1 MQLGAEHWWH
11 IAGLVCLFMVAA
23 FFSAAETALMSIDR
37 LRVRYLADK
46 ERPGARQ
53 LQALLSHPERLLSAI
68 LLGNNLAN
76 IAASVFTTA
85 LFFELFGPRGELL
98 IVLILTPLL
107 VVFTE
112 AWPKTYAAR
121 YPEKMCFL
129 LLHPMRLIMWLLQP
143 FTWALAGIS
152 SLLNRFLRGEEHR
165 PLISEDEL
173 RSFIE
178 FGEHAGVVAKDKRK
192 MLHGVFDLGEIRVR
206 DVMVP
211 RNEVVGIEAD
221 TPFAEVLKVVAE
233 THHSRFPVYEGDLDR
248 VVGVIHTK
256 EILDCLDSPEEFS
269 LRRLAR
275 PPLFVP
281 EAKPIEAL
289 LQTFRRRHLHLA
301 MVVDEYGGV
310 EGIVTLEDIFEVI
323 VGEIQDE
330 YDEEEALIRPLGPN
344 RFMVDG
350 SATLRAVNHRFA
362 LELSEEHVTT
372 LAGFLMNALGRIP
385 VEGDVCEAEGVRF
398 TVRRMA
404 DRRIDEIEVELP
416 TLPGESSATR

>member
-1 MQLGAEHWWH
+1 MQIGAEHWWH
-11 IAGLVCLFMVAA
+11 LAGLVLLFLVAA

-37 LRVRYLADK
+37 LRVRYLAEKGRSD
-46 ERPGARQ
+46 ALQ
-53 LQALLSHPERLLSAI
+53 LQALLSHPEKLLSAI

-76 IAASVFTTA
+76 ISASVFTTA
-85 LFFELFGPRGELL
+85 LFFSLFGPRGELL

-121 YPEKMCFL
+121 YPEKMSFL
-129 LLHPMRLIMWLLQP
+129 LLYPMRLIMWLLQP

-152 SLLNRFLRGEEHR
+152 ALLNRLLRGEESR

-178 FGEHAGVVAKDKRK
+178 FGEHAGVVAKGTRK
-192 MLHGVFDLGEIRVR
+192 MLHGVFDLGEVRVR

-211 RNEVVGIEAD
+211 RTEVVGIEAD
-221 TPFAEVLKVVAE
+221 TPFEEVLRIVAE
-233 THHSRFPVYEGDLDR
+233 ARHSRFPVYHGELDR
-248 VVGVIHTK
+248 VVGVIHSK
-256 EILDCLDSPEEFS
+256 DILNYIERPGEFS
-269 LRRLAR
+269 LRQLAR

-289 LQTFRRRHLHLA
+289 LQTFRRKHLHLA

-310 EGIVTLEDIFEVI
+310 DGIVTLEDIFEVI

-330 YDEEEALIRPLGPN
+330 YDDEEALIRPLGPN
-344 RFMVDG
+344 HFLVDG
-350 SATLRAVNHRFA
+350 NAPMRIVNHRFG
-362 LELSEEHVTT
+362 LDLSGEHVNT
-372 LAGFLMNALGRIP
+372 LAGYLLHALGDIP
-385 VEGDVCEAEGVRF
+385 AEGNSCLADGVRF
-398 TVRRMA
+398 TVRRMVG
-404 DRRIDEIEVELP
+404 RRIDEIEVELP
-416 TLPGESSATR
+416 EKD

>member
-1 MQLGAEHWWH
+1 MQIGAEHWWH
-11 IAGLVCLFMVAA
+11 LAGLVLLFLVAA

-37 LRVRYLADK
+37 LRVRYLAEK
-46 ERPGARQ
+46 GRPGALQ
-53 LQALLSHPERLLSAI
+53 LQTLLSHPEKLLSAI

-76 IAASVFTTA
+76 ISASVFTTA
-85 LFFELFGPRGELL
+85 LFFSLFGPRGELL

-152 SLLNRFLRGEEHR
+152 ALLNRLLRGEEQR

-178 FGEHAGVVAKDKRK
+178 FGEHAGVVAKGTRK
-192 MLHGVFDLGEIRVR
+192 MLHGVFDLGEVRVR

-211 RNEVVGIEAD
+211 RTEVIGIEAD
-221 TPFAEVLKVVAE
+221 TPFAEVLRIVAE
-233 THHSRFPVYEGDLDR
+233 TRHSRFPVYEGDLDR

-256 EILDCLDSPEEFS
+256 EILDYLEHPGEFS

-289 LQTFRRRHLHLA
+289 LQTFRRKHLHLA

-310 EGIVTLEDIFEVI
+310 DGIVTLEDIFEVI

-330 YDEEEALIRPLGPN
+330 YDDEEAMIRPLGSN
-344 RFMVDG
+344 RFLVDG
-350 SATLRAVNHRFA
+350 NAALRIVNHRIG
-362 LELSEEHVTT
+362 LDLSAEHVNT
-372 LAGFLMNALGRIP
+372 LAGFLLHALGSIP
-385 VEGDVCEAEGVRF
+385 AEGHTCEADGVKF
-398 TVRRMA
+398 TVRRMVG
-404 DRRIDEIEVELP
+404 RRIDEIEVELP
-416 TLPGESSATR
+416 DAVKE

>member
-1 MQLGAEHWWH
+1 MAFGAEQWWH
-11 IAGLVCLFMVAA
+11 VGGLFLLFLVAA

-37 LRVRYLADK
+37 LRVRYLAEK
-46 ERPGARQ
+46 GQTEALQ
-53 LQALLSHPERLLSAI
+53 LQALLAHPEKLLSAI

-85 LFFELFGPRGELL
+85 LFFSLFGPRGELL
-98 IVLILTPLL
+98 IILVLTPVL
-107 VVFTE
+107 VIFTE

-121 YPEKMCFL
+121 YPEKMCFI
-129 LLHPMRLIMWLLQP
+129 LLHPMRLIMWLLRP

-152 SLLNRFLRGEEHR
+152 MLLNRCLRGEETR

-178 FGEHAGVVAKDKRK
+178 FGEHAGVVGKRTRK

-211 RNEVVGIEAD
+211 RPEVVGIEAA
-221 TPFAEVLKVVAE
+221 TAFADVLKIVAE
-233 THHSRFPVYEGDLDR
+233 TRHSRFPVFDGDLDR

-256 EILDCLDSPEEFS
+256 EILDCLDSPEDFS
-269 LRRLAR
+269 LRRMAR

-281 EAKPIEAL
+281 ESKPIEEL

-301 MVVDEYGGV
+301 LVVDEYGSV
-310 EGIVTLEDIFEVI
+310 AGIVTLEDVFEVI

-330 YDEEEALIRPLGPN
+330 YDDEEAFIRPVAPN
-344 RFMVDG
+344 RFLVDG
-350 SATLRAVNHRFA
+350 SISLRVVNHRFGLA
-362 LELSEEHVTT
+362 LSEEHVNT
-372 LAGFLMNALGRIP
+372 LAGFVLHELGSIP
-385 VEGDVCEAEGVRF
+385 AEGQSFEAAGVRF
-398 TVRRMA
+398 TVRRM
-404 DRRIDEIEVELP
+404 DGRRIDEIEMELP
-416 TLPGESSATR
+416 ESEVVSTV